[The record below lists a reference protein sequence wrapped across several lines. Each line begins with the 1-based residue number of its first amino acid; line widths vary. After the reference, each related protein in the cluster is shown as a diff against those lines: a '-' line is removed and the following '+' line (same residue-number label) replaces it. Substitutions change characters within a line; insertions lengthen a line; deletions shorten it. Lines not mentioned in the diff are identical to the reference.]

1 LLEIH
6 HPKIQS
12 EAVDWVL
19 SVIFEEFLGIEYI
32 ARPTLEK
39 GYCIQ
44 LNGKRLDLADSL
56 FPQLQGKWLI
66 DEPMVKTPLAL
77 WDASKSDLSVPLTDP
92 LLPVVFGAPK
102 IDVELNRIDCHIDII
117 GATFYFL
124 SRYEEMVIKERDKY
138 DRFPATASLAYR
150 SGLLERPIVE
160 EYVETLWACMKHL
173 WPSLE
178 RKVRQ
183 GRIRVSCDVDI
194 PYDCST
200 KTVVRLAKGL
210 AADVLKRRNI
220 RLARQR
226 FQNYV
231 STQRGNFNFDPFNTF
246 DWYMDTCERLGHQ
259 VAFYFIVDHSSELMD
274 GCYEISEPRIQDLLC
289 RIADRG
295 HEIGTHAS
303 FNTYQDRRQ
312 LESERQRLIDTCDKL
327 GINASTKG
335 NRQHYLR
342 WDASQT
348 PDHIDASGYEYD
360 TTGAF
365 ADRPGFRYG
374 TALPFTMWSW
384 KKMEPLNV
392 KQRPLVLMECSVFA
406 DRYMG
411 LGYSDEAM
419 NLMLSLKQKSM
430 AYGGDFTLLWHNS
443 HFSSELDKVFFE
455 KLIA

>member
-12 EAVDWVL
+12 EAVDWIL
-19 SVIFEEFLGIEYI
+19 SVIFGEFLGIEYI
-32 ARPTLEK
+32 ARPTTEK
-39 GYCIQ
+39 GYS
-44 LNGKRLDLADSL
+44 LKWNGKRLDLADSL
-56 FPQLQGKWLI
+56 FPQLQGSWLMA
-66 DEPMVKTPLAL
+66 EPIVKIPLVT
-77 WDASKSDLSVPLTDP
+77 WDASKSSFSVPLTDP

-102 IDVELNRIDCHIDII
+102 IEVEPNRIDCHIDIL
-117 GATFYFL
+117 GTAFYFL

-173 WPSLE
+173 WPALE
-178 RKVRQ
+178 RKTRQ
-183 GRIRVSCDVDI
+183 GKVRVSCDVDT

-200 KTVVRLAKGL
+200 KSTVRLAKGL
-210 AADVLKRRNI
+210 AADVLKRRNVG
-220 RLARQR
+220 LARQR
-226 FQNYV
+226 LQNYV
-231 STQRGNFNFDPFNTF
+231 STQRGNFNYDPFNTF
-246 DWYMDTCERLGHQ
+246 DWYMDTCERFGHQ
-259 VAFYFIVDHSSELMD
+259 AAFYFIVDHSSELMD
-274 GCYEISEPRIQDLLC
+274 GCYEMSELRIQDLLH
-289 RIADRG
+289 RISDRG

-303 FNTYQDRRQ
+303 FNTYQDRIQ
-312 LESERQRLIDTCDKL
+312 LESERLRLIDTCDKL
-327 GINASTKG
+327 GINASAKG

-342 WDASQT
+342 WDTSQT

-374 TALPFTMWSW
+374 TSRPFTMWSW
-384 KKMEPLNV
+384 NKMKPLNI

-411 LGYSDEAM
+411 LGYTDEAM
-419 NLMLSLKQKSM
+419 NLMLSLKQKSL

-443 HFSSELDKVFFE
+443 HLSTELDKNFFAE
-455 KLIA
+455 LIA

>member
-1 LLEIH
+1 MLEIH
-6 HPKIQS
+6 HPKFQS
-12 EAVDWVL
+12 GAIDWIL
-19 SVIFEEFLGIEYI
+19 SVIFGEFFGIEYI
-32 ARPTLEK
+32 ARPSTEK
-39 GYCIQ
+39 GYCLQ
-44 LNGKRLDLADSL
+44 LNGKRLDIVDSL
-56 FPQLQGKWLI
+56 FPQLPDRWLV
-66 DEPMVKTPLAL
+66 DEPLVKIPLAL
-77 WDASKSDLSVPLTDP
+77 WDTSKSGLSISLTDP

-102 IDVELNRIDCHIDII
+102 IDVEPNRIDCHIDIF
-117 GATFYFL
+117 GTAFYFL
-124 SRYEEMVIKERDKY
+124 SRYEEMVINERDKY
-138 DRFPATASLAYR
+138 DRFPATASLACR

-173 WPSLE
+173 WPALE

-183 GRIRVSCDVDI
+183 GKIRISCDVDT

-200 KTVVRLAKGL
+200 KSTMRLAKGL
-210 AADVLKRRNI
+210 AADILKRRNVG
-220 RLARQR
+220 LARQR

-231 STQRGNFNFDPFNTF
+231 STQRGNFNYDPFNTF
-246 DWYMDTCERLGHQ
+246 DWYMDTCERFGHQ
-259 VAFYFIVDHSSELMD
+259 AAFYFIADHSSELMD
-274 GCYEISEPRIQDLLC
+274 GCYEISEPRIQDLLN

-303 FNTYQDRRQ
+303 FNTYRDKGQ

-327 GINASTKG
+327 GINASVKG

-342 WDASQT
+342 WDTSQT

-374 TALPFTMWSW
+374 TSRPFTMWSW
-384 KKMEPLNV
+384 KKMKPLNV

-411 LGYSDEAM
+411 LGYSDETM
-419 NLMLSLKQKSM
+419 SLMLALKKKSL

-443 HFSSELDKVFFE
+443 HLSTELDKIFFTE
-455 KLIA
+455 LIA